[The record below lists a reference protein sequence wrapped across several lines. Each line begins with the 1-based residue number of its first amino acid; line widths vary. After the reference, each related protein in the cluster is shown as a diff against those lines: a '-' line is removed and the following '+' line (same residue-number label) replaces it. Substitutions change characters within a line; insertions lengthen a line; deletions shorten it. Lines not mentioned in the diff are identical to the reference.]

1 MKVALRETQQ
11 SESTTKEFSYDAPR
25 RAMTRALRIVG
36 SRSIEKSSMRTK
48 TMLGRLA
55 VGVAA
60 RTAGAAV
67 ALVTDPRRTVSPA
80 ARLVVGTPHAAA
92 SSAVTLIATVAIGA
106 RRISRTPVSPRF

>member
-1 MKVALRETQQ
+1 
-11 SESTTKEFSYDAPR
+11 
-25 RAMTRALRIVG
+25 MTRALRIVG

-55 VGVAA
+55 VGFAG

-92 SSAVTLIATVAIGA
+92 SSAVTLIATIAIGA
-106 RRISRTPVSPRF
+106 RRMLRPRPVTCPGSLTARASVPFRYRTRSRTRSWMRS